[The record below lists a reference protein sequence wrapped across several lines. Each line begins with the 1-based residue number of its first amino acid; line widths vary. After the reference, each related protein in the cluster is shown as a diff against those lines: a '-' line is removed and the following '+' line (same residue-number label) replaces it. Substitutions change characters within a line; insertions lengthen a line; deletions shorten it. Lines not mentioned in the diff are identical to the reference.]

1 MLIHAPDIL
10 QENRDED
17 DPELL
22 QKQVNEAVNGLM
34 QLEQYRG
41 LTTDSHTLEF
51 KAVSNPILNPAEGPP
66 DLMQI
71 LASTDKLPIPSF
83 VTAEARVLLQDFREQ
98 EYGKIASS
106 TAGAIDTT
114 ESAAQEDGDACKD
127 N

>member
-1 MLIHAPDIL
+1 
-10 QENRDED
+10 
-17 DPELL
+17 
-22 QKQVNEAVNGLM
+22 M

-71 LASTDKLPIPSF
+71 LASTDTIPIPSF
-83 VTAEARVLLQDFREQ
+83 VTAEARVLLQDFRDK

-106 TAGAIDTT
+106 TAGAIETAET
-114 ESAAQEDGDACKD
+114 AAPKEAKNDCKD
-127 N
+127 S